1 MRRWTSWR
9 PAALWPGGGRRD
21 EWRPVDL
28 HPSGVWRA
36 AGFGAGARRPTLFAG
51 LSTDGQ
57 NCYSLDPLRPIGKN
71 TNYLGDDNTEAVVPV
86 VRWTRSVRLVFH
98 GSVVVAFLL
107 YFSTVSWAPNIGLA
121 DAAPSAPEPA
131 TPDPTRD
138 PPVERDF
145 GALPRPRLAAPAT
158 MVYNPT
164 THEILWASGGHQRR
178 SIASITKV
186 MTVLVFLTTEPDLT
200 RDVVVSRRDV
210 RRASTTYL
218 RRGERIRLL
227 DLLHLAL
234 VASDNSAARVLA
246 RVSPWGTERF
256 VEQMNQMAMDLG
268 LQSTVFADPSGLD
281 KRNVSTAYDVARLI
295 AYAADRPDVSTIMR
309 KASYRLRTSRRG
321 LTVRNT
327 NRLVGGKLDV
337 LSGKTGYID
346 ASGYCLAALVDVPG
360 AGPLSV
366 VVLGAGSNSRRFSEV
381 RRLVDWVSKHG
392 ESLLAPV
399 ALAD

>member
-1 MRRWTSWR
+1 MRVPDDAHR
-9 PAALWPGGGRRD
+9 
-21 EWRPVDL
+21 
-28 HPSGVWRA
+28 
-36 AGFGAGARRPTLFAG
+36 FAG
-51 LSTDGQ
+51 LSTHRRIR
-57 NCYSLDPLRPIGKN
+57 YLLDPFQRIGKN
-71 TNYLGDDNTEAVVPV
+71 ADYLGDDHTEGVIPL
-86 VRWTRSVRLVFH
+86 VRWTRSVRPAFH
-98 GSVVVAFLL
+98 CSVVVAFLL
-107 YFSTVSWAPNIGLA
+107 YFSAVSWAPNIGLA
-121 DAAPSAPEPA
+121 DAAPAAPEPA
-131 TPDPTRD
+131 APDPTRD

-145 GALPRPRLAAPAT
+145 RALPRPRLAAPAA

-164 THEILWASGGHQRR
+164 THEILWESGGYQRR

-186 MTVLVFLTTEPDLT
+186 MTVLVFLSTEPDLT
-200 RDVVVSRRDV
+200 SDVVISRRDV

-234 VASDNSAARVLA
+234 VASDNSGARVLA

-268 LQSTVFADPSGLD
+268 LRSTAFADPSGLD

-295 AYAADRPDVSTIMR
+295 AYAGDQPDVSTIMR
-309 KASYRLRTSRRG
+309 KRSYRLRTSRRG

-327 NRLVGGKLDV
+327 NRLVDGQLNV
-337 LSGKTGYID
+337 RSGKTGYID

-392 ESLLAPV
+392 QSLIAPV

>member
-1 MRRWTSWR
+1 MIPT
-9 PAALWPGGGRRD
+9 
-21 EWRPVDL
+21 
-28 HPSGVWRA
+28 

-86 VRWTRSVRLVFH
+86 VRWTRSVRLVFL

-131 TPDPTRD
+131 APDPTRD

-227 DLLHLAL
+227 DL
-234 VASDNSAARVLA
+234 SSFGAR
-246 RVSPWGTERF
+246 G
-256 VEQMNQMAMDLG
+256 
-268 LQSTVFADPSGLD
+268 
-281 KRNVSTAYDVARLI
+281 
-295 AYAADRPDVSTIMR
+295 
-309 KASYRLRTSRRG
+309 
-321 LTVRNT
+321 VR
-327 NRLVGGKLDV
+327 
-337 LSGKTGYID
+337 
-346 ASGYCLAALVDVPG
+346 
-360 AGPLSV
+360 
-366 VVLGAGSNSRRFSEV
+366 
-381 RRLVDWVSKHG
+381 
-392 ESLLAPV
+392 
-399 ALAD
+399 

>member
-1 MRRWTSWR
+1 MVNGSACWT
-9 PAALWPGGGRRD
+9 
-21 EWRPVDL
+21 
-28 HPSGVWRA
+28 
-36 AGFGAGARRPTLFAG
+36 F
-51 LSTDGQ
+51 
-57 NCYSLDPLRPIGKN
+57 
-71 TNYLGDDNTEAVVPV
+71 
-86 VRWTRSVRLVFH
+86 
-98 GSVVVAFLL
+98 
-107 YFSTVSWAPNIGLA
+107 
-121 DAAPSAPEPA
+121 
-131 TPDPTRD
+131 
-138 PPVERDF
+138 
-145 GALPRPRLAAPAT
+145 
-158 MVYNPT
+158 
-164 THEILWASGGHQRR
+164 
-178 SIASITKV
+178 
-186 MTVLVFLTTEPDLT
+186 
-200 RDVVVSRRDV
+200 
-210 RRASTTYL
+210 
-218 RRGERIRLL
+218 
-227 DLLHLAL
+227 LHLAL

-246 RVSPWGTERF
+246 RVSPWGTEKF

-337 LSGKTGYID
+337 LSGKPGYID

-399 ALAD
+399 ELAD